1 MAAFRYGLVALSFF
15 ANLMLI
21 NRHFITILDK
31 TKTENYGSAFFIKIE
46 ASIININPDGKGLS
60 RCLMK
65 DKAARRHVGFGVKH
79 SFHLSFVAEHV
90 FTSLSISFL
99 LLAGDVAINPGPC
112 SLSGR
117 NVDSSSSYG
126 YDYAKS
132 IKCLLMNARSI
143 VNKAH
148 EFNTLT
154 YDYDAIGVTETW
166 LKSDILDSEILP
178 SIDFDVHRRDRADR
192 RGGGVMLA
200 VRSNI
205 PCVRRHDLESNA
217 EILACELR
225 PKARGKLLM
234 AVFYRPPSSD
244 INYLKQFKAFLKDAR
259 KNSFDSIIVLGYFNL
274 PYMDWTSISPTVS
287 DKIHTYFAKLIK
299 DNFLWQLIDFPTR
312 GSNIL
317 DLVLTTIPYKINN
330 IAAFDSIIATDHKLI
345 EFEINLKIPKQKQP
359 TKRILYNFKNA
370 DWRGL
375 K

>member
-15 ANLMLI
+15 ANFMLI

-46 ASIININPDGKGLS
+46 TSITNINPDGKGLS
-60 RCLMK
+60 WCLMK
-65 DKAARRHVGFGVKH
+65 DKAVRRHVGFGVKH
-79 SFHLSFVAEHV
+79 SLHLSFVAEHV

-178 SIDFDVHRRDRADR
+178 SIDFDVHRRDRADK

-259 KNSFDSIIVLGYFNL
+259 KNSFDSIIVLGDFNL
-274 PYMDWTSISPTVS
+274 PHMDWTSISPTVS
-287 DKIHTYFAKLIK
+287 DNIHTYFAKLIK

-330 IAAFDSIIATDHKLI
+330 IAAFDVVFNKREVVFYQS
-345 EFEINLKIPKQKQP
+345 
-359 TKRILYNFKNA
+359 TKG
-370 DWRGL
+370 RGRSPRPFVL
-375 K
+375 